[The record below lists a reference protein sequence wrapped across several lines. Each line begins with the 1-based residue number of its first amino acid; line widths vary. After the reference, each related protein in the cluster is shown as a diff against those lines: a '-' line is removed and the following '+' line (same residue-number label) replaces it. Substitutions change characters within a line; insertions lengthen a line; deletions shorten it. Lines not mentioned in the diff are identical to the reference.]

1 MPSENKH
8 PAHWELGAQE
18 CHRLSIVE
26 LTRLCRRRGGVVR
39 SVDWKRYFEQIG
51 KPHAECVLL
60 DSSISLLCV
69 SDLISTA
76 TPEQVRKAHLPDQ
89 TAHPPFLTGRKATP
103 RQGAACPLRFQQLRL
118 YLVWHTTLSLA
129 PHLPCRIARLHWDF
143 YGRLVGQADQPPRW
157 KRAVR
162 FVEGSIGGAL
172 GALYTEHYLSPP
184 ITLAALA
191 LVERV
196 RAALVRRLQRSLW
209 LTPATRAAAIHKVC
223 HIRVKV
229 GKPDRPAAYSGLE
242 VSPEDY
248 IGNVLNARLHAHS
261 LRMDRADAPTDA
273 ALWSVLPHQPELCFN
288 VSLNELTVPGVM
300 LQPPFF
306 SPVADEA
313 TNIGALGALVAHELT
328 HALDATGRMHDY
340 RGNLADWWTAE
351 DSSEFE
357 RRMAE
362 LVQQG
367 CEYAVLG
374 IRINGQLTL
383 SENIADLGGL
393 CIAFD
398 ALLQSLNERDEP
410 APLVDGFSPQQR
422 FFLSWAHIWRENISH
437 KRALQR
443 LATDPHAPKEFRV
456 NGPLR
461 NMREFHEAFGAKR
474 GDPMWRSAEDCII
487 IW

>member
-1 MPSENKH
+1 
-8 PAHWELGAQE
+8 
-18 CHRLSIVE
+18 
-26 LTRLCRRRGGVVR
+26 
-39 SVDWKRYFEQIG
+39 
-51 KPHAECVLL
+51 
-60 DSSISLLCV
+60 
-69 SDLISTA
+69 
-76 TPEQVRKAHLPDQ
+76 
-89 TAHPPFLTGRKATP
+89 
-103 RQGAACPLRFQQLRL
+103 
-118 YLVWHTTLSLA
+118 
-129 PHLPCRIARLHWDF
+129 
-143 YGRLVGQADQPPRW
+143 
-157 KRAVR
+157 
-162 FVEGSIGGAL
+162 
-172 GALYTEHYLSPP
+172 
-184 ITLAALA
+184 
-191 LVERV
+191 
-196 RAALVRRLQRSLW
+196 
-209 LTPATRAAAIHKVC
+209 
-223 HIRVKV
+223 
-229 GKPDRPAAYSGLE
+229 
-242 VSPEDY
+242 
-248 IGNVLNARLHAHS
+248 
-261 LRMDRADAPTDA
+261 
-273 ALWSVLPHQPELCFN
+273 
-288 VSLNELTVPGVM
+288 
-300 LQPPFF
+300 
-306 SPVADEA
+306 VADEA